1 MPELCMAS
9 PLIGSVVMYDMLCSR
24 YFLHVSIGFVMSR
37 HAVIQ
42 HITSVHKSL
51 KKRFS

>member
-1 MPELCMAS
+1 MPGLCMAS
-9 PLIGSVVMYDMLCSR
+9 PITRSVVMYDMLCIR
-24 YFLHVSIGFVMSR
+24 YFLHVSIGFIMSR

-51 KKRFS
+51 IKRFS